1 MGTEK
6 TCQSQSDFEFDFY
19 EDLNIVMDG
28 KVGTDGYGNVEFITL
43 NINGKEV
50 KIEGEAADSIF
61 EAIKVR
67 VDNKRENIQKME
79 FVAAQEYAAEEAFI
93 RREET
98 RMIDNYEMRKGA

>member
-1 MGTEK
+1 MGSNKEF
-6 TCQSQSDFEFDFY
+6 QADFEFDFY
-19 EDLNIVMDG
+19 EDLDVVMDG
-28 KVGTDGYGNVEFITL
+28 KVGTDSYGNAEFITL

-67 VDNKRENIQKME
+67 VNNKRENIQKME
-79 FVAAQEYAAEEAFI
+79 FVACSEYAAEESFI

-98 RMIDNYEMRKGA
+98 RMIDNYERKGA